1 MWISYGEEIIAFD
14 RSRIIKQAKF
24 TCSPLGKSFQIQRKT
39 IEITSEKQRKRI
51 GDAAKKQIMTLETLN
66 TDKELKSFGSL
77 FQKDVLTIETREWV
91 EKTKKMEQE
100 INRDDLI
107 YKTGNK
113 KKE

>member
-1 MWISYGEEIIAFD
+1 
-14 RSRIIKQAKF
+14 
-24 TCSPLGKSFQIQRKT
+24 
-39 IEITSEKQRKRI
+39 
-51 GDAAKKQIMTLETLN
+51 MTLETLN

-113 KKE
+113 KKK

>member
-1 MWISYGEEIIAFD
+1 
-14 RSRIIKQAKF
+14 
-24 TCSPLGKSFQIQRKT
+24 
-39 IEITSEKQRKRI
+39 
-51 GDAAKKQIMTLETLN
+51 MTLETLN

>member
-1 MWISYGEEIIAFD
+1 
-14 RSRIIKQAKF
+14 
-24 TCSPLGKSFQIQRKT
+24 
-39 IEITSEKQRKRI
+39 
-51 GDAAKKQIMTLETLN
+51 MTLETLN

-100 INRDDLI
+100 INRDDWI

>member
-1 MWISYGEEIIAFD
+1 MF
-14 RSRIIKQAKF
+14 
-24 TCSPLGKSFQIQRKT
+24 SFRKIFSNT
-39 IEITSEKQRKRI
+39 KEN
-51 GDAAKKQIMTLETLN
+51 DWNYN